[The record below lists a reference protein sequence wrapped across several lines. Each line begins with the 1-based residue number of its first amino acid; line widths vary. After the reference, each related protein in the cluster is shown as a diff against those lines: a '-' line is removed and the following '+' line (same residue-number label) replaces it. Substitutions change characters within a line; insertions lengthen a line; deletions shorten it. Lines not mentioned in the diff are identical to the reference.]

1 MTHVHLIGIGGSGLS
16 AIATVLLESGYTV
29 SGSDRTPS
37 PLSDALAAAGVQV
50 AIGHIAGNIAG
61 ADLVLRSSAISDDN
75 PEVVAA
81 RAQAIPV
88 LKRSE
93 FLNQLMSGKTVVAV
107 SGTHGKTTTTAMISW
122 MLSALRQDPSFI
134 VGGVL
139 KNLNT
144 NAHAGN
150 GPVFVIEADEYD
162 RMFLGLAPKIIVI
175 TNAEHDHPDCFPTAH
190 DYQDAF
196 IAFTDHLLDGGVVI
210 GCVDDPGAVTVLHT
224 AGKNGKTVLTYAIET
239 GADFQAR
246 DLERNL
252 SGGFSFILTRR
263 TATGSPTPLARIY
276 MRVPGEHNVLNALA
290 ALAVAERLGLPIEDA
305 ARALETY
312 QGTGRRFDI
321 RGEVGGVTLVD
332 DYAHHPT
339 EIRTTLAAAQSAY
352 PGRRLWA
359 VWQPHTYSRTKT
371 LFVEFASAFR
381 NAAQVVVTEIYAAR
395 EPAEAFSAAEIVASM
410 DHPSARFIPTLPAV
424 VDYLAANLRKDDVV
438 LVFSAGDADQV
449 NTQVLERLKAK
460 EQSHA

>member
-29 SGSDRTPS
+29 SGSDRARS
-37 PLSDALAAAGVQV
+37 PLSDNLATAGAQV
-50 AIGHIAGNIAG
+50 VIGHTAGNIAG
-61 ADLVLRSSAISDDN
+61 ADLVVRSSAIPDDN

-81 RAQAIPV
+81 RAQGIPV
-88 LKRSE
+88 HKRSE

-107 SGTHGKTTTTAMISW
+107 AGTHGKTTTTAMISW
-122 MLSALRQDPSFI
+122 MLSALRQDPSYI

-144 NAHAGN
+144 NAHAGD

-162 RMFLGLAPKIIVI
+162 RMFLGLSPKIIVI
-175 TNAEHDHPDCFPTAH
+175 TNAEHDHPDCYPTAH

-196 IAFTDHLLDGGVVI
+196 IAFTDRLLDGGAVI
-210 GCVDDPGAVTVLHT
+210 GCADDPGAVTVLNT
-224 AGKNGKTVLTYAIET
+224 AGKNGKTVLRYAIET

-263 TATGSPTPLARIY
+263 TATGSPTPLARIH

-290 ALAVAERLGLPIEDA
+290 ALAVAERLGLPVEDA

-312 QGTGRRFDI
+312 LGTGRRFDV
-321 RGEVGGVTLVD
+321 RGEACGVTLVD

-339 EIRTTLAAAQSAY
+339 EIRATLAAALSAY
-352 PGRRLWA
+352 PGRRIWA

-371 LFVEFASAFR
+371 LFDEFASAFR

-449 NTQVLERLKAK
+449 NSLVLERLKAK